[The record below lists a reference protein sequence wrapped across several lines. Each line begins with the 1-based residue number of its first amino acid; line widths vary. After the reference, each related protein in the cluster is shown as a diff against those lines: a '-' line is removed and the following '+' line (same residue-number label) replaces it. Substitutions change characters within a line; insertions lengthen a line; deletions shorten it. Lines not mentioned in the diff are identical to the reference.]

1 MKFLLS
7 YINQKKA
14 GIIIFVLTA
23 SIFAVSYFLYHLPL
37 GAVLYPVA
45 VSAFLGAVILIA
57 DYKKE
62 RKKHLELLKIQQ
74 LSTELMDYFPKA
86 STIEDRDYQEI
97 IRLIKEEQA
106 MKATQMNVRLANMTD
121 YYTAWVHQI
130 KTPIASMSLRLQNDD
145 SAFSSDLAEDLMK
158 IEQYVEMVLMFLR
171 LESDYTDYVFR
182 EYNLDKIVKD
192 CVKKFSKQFIRR
204 KIRLDYRLEE
214 ETVLTDEKW
223 LSFVIEQV
231 LSNALKYTDSGTIS
245 IYMKEPK
252 TLCIED
258 TGIGIA
264 PEDLPRIF
272 DRGFTGYNGRTDKK
286 ASGIGLHL
294 CRMICK
300 NLHHTI
306 AASSVQ
312 GKGTIIEIGLD
323 SSDLEI
329 E

>member
-37 GAVLYPVA
+37 GAVLYPLA
-45 VSAFLGAVILIA
+45 VSTFLGAVILIA

-62 RKKHLELLKIQQ
+62 HKKHLELLKMQE
-74 LSTELMDYFPKA
+74 LSIELMDYFPNA
-86 STIEDRDYQEI
+86 TTIEDKDYQKI
-97 IRLIKEEQA
+97 IELIKEEQA
-106 MKATQMNVRLANMTD
+106 LKATQMNVRLSNMID

-145 SAFSSDLAEDLMK
+145 TAFSNDLAEDLMK

-171 LESDYTDYVFR
+171 LESDYTDYIFK
-182 EYNLDKIVKD
+182 EYELDRIVKD

-204 KIRLDYRLEE
+204 KIRLDYRLQDEM
-214 ETVLTDEKW
+214 VLTDEKW

-245 IYMKEPK
+245 IYLKEPK
-252 TLCIED
+252 ILCIED
-258 TGIGIA
+258 TGIGIS

-294 CRMICK
+294 CKMICR
-300 NLHHTI
+300 NLNHTI
-306 AASSVQ
+306 TASSIQ

-323 SSDLEI
+323 SNELEI

>member
-37 GAVLYPVA
+37 GAVLYPLA
-45 VSAFLGAVILIA
+45 VSTFFGAVILIA

-62 RKKHLELLKIQQ
+62 HKKHLELLRLQE
-74 LSTELMDYFPKA
+74 LSIELMDYFPNA
-86 STIEDRDYQEI
+86 TTIEDKDYQKI
-97 IRLIKEEQA
+97 IELIKEEHA
-106 MKATQMNVRLANMTD
+106 LKATQMNVRLSNMID

-145 SAFSSDLAEDLMK
+145 TAFSNDLEEDLMK

-171 LESDYTDYVFR
+171 LESDYTDYIFK
-182 EYNLDKIVKD
+182 EYELDRIVKD

-204 KIRLDYRLEE
+204 KIRLDYRLQDEM
-214 ETVLTDEKW
+214 VLTDEKW

-245 IYMKEPK
+245 IYLKEPK
-252 TLCIED
+252 ILCIED
-258 TGIGIA
+258 TGIGIS

-294 CRMICK
+294 CKMICR
-300 NLHHTI
+300 NLNHTI
-306 AASSVQ
+306 TASSIQ

-323 SSDLEI
+323 SNELEI

>member
-14 GIIIFVLTA
+14 GIIIFLLTA
-23 SIFAVSYFLYHLPL
+23 AIFAVSYYLYHLPL
-37 GAVLYPVA
+37 EAILYPVA
-45 VSAFLGAVILIA
+45 VCTFLGAVILTA

-62 RKKHLELLKIQQ
+62 HKKHLELLKIQD
-74 LSTELMDYFPKA
+74 LSIELMDYFPKA
-86 STIEDRDYQEI
+86 TTIEDKDYQKI
-97 IRLIKEEQA
+97 IELIKEEQT
-106 MKATQMNVRLANMTD
+106 MRATQMNIRISNMTD

-145 SAFSSDLAEDLMK
+145 TAFSNDLEEDLMK

-171 LESDYTDYVFR
+171 LESDYTDYIFR
-182 EYNLDKIVKD
+182 EYELDKLVKD

-204 KIRLDYRLEE
+204 KIRLDYRLQDV
-214 ETVLTDEKW
+214 TVLTDEKW

-258 TGIGIA
+258 TGIGIS

-272 DRGFTGYNGRTDKK
+272 DKGFTGYNGRTDKK
-286 ASGIGLHL
+286 ASGIGLHI
-294 CRMICK
+294 CKMICK
-300 NLHHTI
+300 NLNHTI
-306 AASSVQ
+306 NASSVQ
-312 GKGTIIEIGLD
+312 GEGTIIEIGLD
-323 SSDLEI
+323 SRRLEI

>member
-14 GIIIFVLTA
+14 GIIIFVLTSA
-23 SIFAVSYFLYHLPL
+23 IFAVSYFLYHLPL
-37 GAVLYPVA
+37 EAVLYPTA
-45 VSAFLGAVILIA
+45 ISAFIGAVILTA

-62 RKKHLELLKIQQ
+62 YKKHTELLKIQK
-74 LSTELMDYFPKA
+74 LSIELMDYFPETT
-86 STIEDRDYQEI
+86 TIEDRDYQKI
-97 IRLIKEEQA
+97 IELIKEEQA
-106 MKATQMNVRLANMTD
+106 MKATQMNIRLSNMTD

-130 KTPIASMSLRLQNDD
+130 KTPIASMSLKLQNDD
-145 SAFSSDLAEDLMK
+145 TAFSNDLAEELMK
-158 IEQYVEMVLMFLR
+158 IEQYVEMVLVFLR
-171 LESDYTDYVFR
+171 LESDYTDYIFR
-182 EYNLDKIVKD
+182 KYELDKIVKD

-204 KIRLDYRLEE
+204 KIRLDYRLQNQM
-214 ETVLTDEKW
+214 VLTDEKW

-245 IYMKEPK
+245 IYLKEPK

-258 TGIGIA
+258 TGIGIS

-294 CRMICK
+294 CRMICR
-300 NLHHTI
+300 NLNHTI
-306 AASSVQ
+306 TASSVQ
-312 GKGTIIEIGLD
+312 GKGTTIEIGLD
-323 SSDLEI
+323 SSELEI

>member
-1 MKFLLS
+1 MKFLLT

-37 GAVLYPVA
+37 GAVLYPLA

-62 RKKHLELLKIQQ
+62 HKKHLELLRLQE
-74 LSTELMDYFPKA
+74 LSIELMDYFPNA
-86 STIEDRDYQEI
+86 TTIEDKDYQKI
-97 IRLIKEEQA
+97 IELIKEEQA
-106 MKATQMNVRLANMTD
+106 LKATQMNVRLSNMID

-145 SAFSSDLAEDLMK
+145 TAFSNDLEEDLMK

-171 LESDYTDYVFR
+171 LESDYTDYIFK
-182 EYNLDKIVKD
+182 EYELDRIVKD

-204 KIRLDYRLEE
+204 KIRLDYRLQDEM
-214 ETVLTDEKW
+214 VLTDEKW

-245 IYMKEPK
+245 IYLKEPK
-252 TLCIED
+252 ILCIED
-258 TGIGIA
+258 TGIGIS

-294 CRMICK
+294 CKMICR
-300 NLHHTI
+300 NLNHTI
-306 AASSVQ
+306 TASSIQ

-323 SSDLEI
+323 SNELEI